1 MGDLAAPA
9 PRVNGELLSRFIGRK
24 VLLLGKAESLEN
36 GVMQL
41 RTSDNR
47 LVRVAL
53 KGNAANYT
61 SDFVEFEAI
70 VDSADGVNEV
80 EHSNFG
86 SAFGAPR
93 PAWRKRACRQ
103 NACPLL
109 LRAAVIAASR
119 SGPCGIAP
127 RTLTHGPCWRA
138 DLANYN
144 DLVLLIHGKAQTLF
158 F

>member
-86 SAFGAPR
+86 SAFGALRRALRRAQESLPPKR
-93 PAWRKRACRQ
+93 VPSAPASSRHCD
-103 NACPLL
+103 
-109 LRAAVIAASR
+109 IAQR
-119 SGPCGIAP
+119 
-127 RTLTHGPCWRA
+127 
-138 DLANYN
+138 
-144 DLVLLIHGKAQTLF
+144 F
-158 F
+158 